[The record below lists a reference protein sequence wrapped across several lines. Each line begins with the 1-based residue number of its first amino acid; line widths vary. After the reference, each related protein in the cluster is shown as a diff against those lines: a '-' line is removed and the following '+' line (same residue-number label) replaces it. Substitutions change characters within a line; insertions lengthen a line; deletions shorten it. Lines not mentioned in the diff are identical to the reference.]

1 MINFY
6 RKHKNTIL
14 NLSLKKIYSHFF
26 LNDLKLTGYY
36 VHLKSLIFKF
46 LKSKYPNYDE
56 EVFERRINT
65 LVKDKDNYKD
75 IIGELNTLFNPEFNN
90 DLPFHYK
97 YNENKIFFRFILN
110 ALNNKLITNKYSKIY
125 EYAINEI
132 NEPLDILEIGG
143 GLPHGFVYSVWK
155 KGKSFLNNFT
165 YLDANL
171 LHSEFGEWYCK
182 EIQISYEIKLF
193 TAAKTPLLKDT
204 KFNFV
209 FAKDI
214 FEHLDAPEIL
224 INYLISNTNDNK
236 TLLCL
241 DLEHK
246 GEKQGQHISPN
257 LPILKIKLIENNFEV
272 IKEFNDIHIW
282 RKKL

>member
-1 MINFY
+1 MISFY

-26 LNDLKLTGYY
+26 LNDLKTTSYY
-36 VHLKSLIFKF
+36 VHLKSLIFEF
-46 LKSKYPNYDE
+46 LRSKYSNYDE
-56 EVFERRINT
+56 KVFDRKLNSLI
-65 LVKDKDNYKD
+65 KDLDNYKD
-75 IIGELNTLFNPEFNN
+75 ITGELNTLFNPEFNN

-97 YNENKIFFRFILN
+97 YNEKKIFFKFILYS
-110 ALNNKLITNKYSKIY
+110 LNNKLITNKYSKIY
-125 EYAINEI
+125 EFAINEI
-132 NEPLDILEIGG
+132 NEPLNILEIGG
-143 GLPHGFVYSVWK
+143 GLPHGFVYNTWK
-155 KGKSFLNNFT
+155 KGKFFLSNLT
-165 YLDANL
+165 YIDANL
-171 LHSEFGEWYCK
+171 LHSEFVEWYCK
-182 EIQISYEIKLF
+182 KIKISHEVKLF
-193 TAAKTPLLKDT
+193 TPAKTPILDNI

-224 INYLISNTNDNK
+224 IDYLISNTNDNK

-257 LPILKIKLIENNFEV
+257 LPILKKKLIENNFEV
-272 IKEFNDIHIW
+272 IKEFNDTHIW